1 MKRRTFLAQGA
12 GVGLAAVVSPAAIG
26 ATAASPLIVGQ
37 SAALTGPQSGFGIAI
52 RDGLE
57 AALASINRNGDV
69 YGRPVQLVSLDD
81 QGDKAKT
88 ESNVAQLAANPRVV
102 GLTGFTTR
110 PCSEAGAVL
119 AAKEGIALV
128 GAFSGT
134 PLLYGEKA
142 ATTFTTRASYEREL
156 DAIVRHYRFLGMQR
170 FGFVHLEDA
179 RSSRAAFIEGMSRVG
194 SLDLGYTNL
203 RFRKSERSG
212 SRFVDLSLASRN
224 AGLV

>member
-88 ESNVAQLAANPRVV
+88 EANVAQLAANPRVV

-134 PLLYGEKA
+134 PLLYGEREPRGVHRRHVA
-142 ATTFTTRASYEREL
+142 RRQSRPGLHQPALQQERA
-156 DAIVRHYRFLGMQR
+156 VRL
-170 FGFVHLEDA
+170 A
-179 RSSRAAFIEGMSRVG
+179 
-194 SLDLGYTNL
+194 L
-203 RFRKSERSG
+203 RRP
-212 SRFVDLSLASRN
+212 V
-224 AGLV
+224 AGLAQRGPGVKEGP